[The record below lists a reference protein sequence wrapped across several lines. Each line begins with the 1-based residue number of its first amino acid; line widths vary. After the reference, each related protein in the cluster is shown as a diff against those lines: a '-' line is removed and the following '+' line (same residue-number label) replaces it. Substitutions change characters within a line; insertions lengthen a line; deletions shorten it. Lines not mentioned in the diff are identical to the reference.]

1 MKSLPKKKATR
12 HGATQSKEA
21 RRESGRVRLDM
32 WWPEELVERL
42 DAMRGERTRSEAL
55 QTLAALALGMSQ
67 GVRTTSATLD
77 RGLEQEDR

>member
-1 MKSLPKKKATR
+1 MPARKRTPTAKRASGP
-12 HGATQSKEA
+12 TQSKEA

-67 GVRTTSATLD
+67 GVRTTSDLNKP
-77 RGLEQEDR
+77 

>member
-1 MKSLPKKKATR
+1 MPTRKSPSKPKRAS
-12 HGATQSKEA
+12 GPTQSKEA

-67 GVRTTSATLD
+67 GATLARNGD
-77 RGLEQEDR
+77 DDGR